1 MDAEQVLGMLSEVE
15 TEAESTYNDSESDG
29 MDSDECGNYSES
41 GESIYTEDENSTNG
55 DSSDDMDENRG
66 EPSAR
71 RATRGRGLRSRGAG
85 RGRAAVTGA
94 RRGRGSGRMRGI
106 AGSRVLAED
115 LYKWKIVD
123 EGRYDIQST
132 KN

>member
-1 MDAEQVLGMLSEVE
+1 MQSRYWECYQMWKRLIMIQKVMLWTVSVMSVE
-15 TEAESTYNDSESDG
+15 IIQ
-29 MDSDECGNYSES
+29 S

-55 DSSDDMDENRG
+55 DSSDDMDENRS

-85 RGRAAVTGA
+85 RGRAVTGA

-106 AGSRVLAED
+106 ALSDHGNR
-115 LYKWKIVD
+115 
-123 EGRYDIQST
+123 R
-132 KN
+132 